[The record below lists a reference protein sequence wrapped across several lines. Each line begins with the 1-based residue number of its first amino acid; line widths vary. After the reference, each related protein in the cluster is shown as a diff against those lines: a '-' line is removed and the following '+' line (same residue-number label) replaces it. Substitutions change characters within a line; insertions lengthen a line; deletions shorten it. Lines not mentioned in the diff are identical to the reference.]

1 MVAIRNINEKK
12 DRVILLLPTFNRTPD
27 TASCCPD
34 VNPCNHQWPCIICCC
49 TWLHVL
55 HHHAPPWHFILE
67 LSSQIHRWVP
77 IPQSAQMQHLQVL
90 ILKMPR
96 FLSMKSDTSFN
107 IIWPQSSSF
116 YKKKIKNTLSVRS
129 FSILISC
136 DFKTTFCDLLK
147 KK

>member
-1 MVAIRNINEKK
+1 
-12 DRVILLLPTFNRTPD
+12 
-27 TASCCPD
+27 
-34 VNPCNHQWPCIICCC
+34 
-49 TWLHVL
+49 
-55 HHHAPPWHFILE
+55 
-67 LSSQIHRWVP
+67 
-77 IPQSAQMQHLQVL
+77 MQHLQVL

-107 IIWPQSSSF
+107 IIWPQSSSY

-147 KK
+147 KNNPVTPYESNTDTIDGPQDGCGVQYYPGKALRTQVIMQEVFIPGKLKYC